1 MSLNTGG
8 LDKTS
13 QRGVWFPYL
22 RWCKYLLPEG
32 WTGYPPQPKS
42 SFCLQHS
49 LLLTVPFS
57 IMYLSVN
64 EIVSLPQVKIFISG
78 VLVVQNQALRT
89 ILHIIILKTL
99 PRHKKMRGGS
109 QVHSRRGVFQLQG
122 GADFSHEKGV
132 PPSTP
137 LVHFYTQV
145 PGSSTQPWPS

>member
-1 MSLNTGG
+1 MPNFSSLAVIQFNYIVLSVSMSLNTGG

-64 EIVSLPQVKIFISG
+64 EIVSLPQVKIFLMKVVCLSSKSSPQDNSTHNYFENFAQTQKNERRKSSPFQKGCIS
-78 VLVVQNQALRT
+78 AS
-89 ILHIIILKTL
+89 
-99 PRHKKMRGGS
+99 RGC
-109 QVHSRRGVFQLQG
+109 
-122 GADFSHEKGV
+122 
-132 PPSTP
+132 
-137 LVHFYTQV
+137 
-145 PGSSTQPWPS
+145 